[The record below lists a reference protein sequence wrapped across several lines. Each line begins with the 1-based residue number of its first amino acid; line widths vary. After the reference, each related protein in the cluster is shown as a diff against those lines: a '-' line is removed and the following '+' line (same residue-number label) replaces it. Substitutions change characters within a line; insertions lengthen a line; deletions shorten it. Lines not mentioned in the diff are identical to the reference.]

1 MLGRLS
7 LTLLSLT
14 LVLNSPAITSA
25 VPPSE
30 DNERKLDPKET
41 QKVFAFLAKQLSNN
55 LDSIQTWQGT
65 YRFFDKVHFEIPTR
79 NEGTGYWEITQ
90 GQLPF
95 WLDQKQD
102 KLRVNYELSVKLDDL
117 QLIPQEHVKA
127 NSWLNSQ
134 WIVRGEESFALTEN
148 RFGRRKE
155 FPKNISGR
163 ILYRLLKYDL
173 HSNGRFFDPR
183 SLFGSGSDFSDS
195 FAKSCDLY
203 ATALSGEKG
212 EEQKQ
217 KALNLVSIIEKTN
230 ASGDKYFIVTKK
242 FKPMRPDAT
251 PNIYKVTYDSR
262 YGFNATK
269 YEHYSGPK
277 LKYKR
282 IFRYKKVNGIYLPEK
297 VSIEFFQNKEGQ
309 EEELT
314 RSRTVTLIES
324 KLNLPIEL
332 NLFEVK
338 SLKLQYGERM
348 WDSIKNQ
355 AFIQD
360 RQGLVPAKEFVFK
373 AE

>member
-7 LTLLSLT
+7 LTLMSLT
-14 LVLNSPAITSA
+14 FLLNSPAIMRA
-25 VPPSE
+25 APPTD
-30 DNERKLDPKET
+30 DNERKLNPKEI
-41 QKVFAFLAKQLSNN
+41 QKAFAFLAKQLSSN

-65 YRFFDKVHFEIPTR
+65 YRFFDKVHFKIPKR
-79 NEGTGYWEITQ
+79 NEGSGYWEITQ

-102 KLRVNYELSVKLDDL
+102 KLRVNYELSVKPDNL

-134 WIVRGEESFALTEN
+134 WIVRREESFALSEN
-148 RFGRRKE
+148 HFGRRKE
-155 FPKNISGR
+155 FHQNISGR

-183 SLFGSGSDFSDS
+183 GLFGSGSDFSDS
-195 FAKSCDLY
+195 FANNCDMY
-203 ATALSGEKG
+203 ATALSGKKG
-212 EEQKQ
+212 DEQKQ
-217 KALNLVSIIEKTN
+217 KALMMVSIIEKTN
-230 ASGDKYFIVTKK
+230 TSGDKFFIVTKK
-242 FKPMRPDAT
+242 FKPMSPKAT

-262 YGFNATK
+262 YGFNTTK
-269 YEHYSGPK
+269 YEQYSGLK
-277 LKYKR
+277 LRHKR
-282 IFRYKKVNGIYLPEK
+282 IFRYKKVDGIYLPEK
-297 VSIEFFQNKEGQ
+297 VSIEHFQNKEGQ
-309 EEELT
+309 EEELI

-338 SLKLQYGERM
+338 SLDLQYGERM

-360 RQGLVPAKEFVFK
+360 RQGLVPVKDFVFK
-373 AE
+373 AK